1 MWKLNFSKF
10 LDLIATKRQKH
21 VLNHCQPDAVELINV
36 ASPLFEWKTLSPV
49 SAYGGCRHQI
59 SELIRVCVGFQ
70 FFKGLLYF

>member
-36 ASPLFEWKTLSPV
+36 TSPLFEWKTLSPV
-49 SAYGGCRHQI
+49 SA
-59 SELIRVCVGFQ
+59 
-70 FFKGLLYF
+70 